1 MPSRR
6 IARLWRGC
14 GLAVLGSL
22 ALVAGTS
29 AARDATFSVA
39 LGYEVDPLLRGCPT
53 EAEFRRAV
61 VQHLGYDPF
70 RSEARHRVVAQVQ
83 ESERGI
89 EGQVVWTDT
98 AGNKEGERRLASPSR
113 DCGEFV
119 RGLIFAMAVQIQ
131 LLNSSAARDEPAPEH
146 APAASSAPGDAGA
159 PPIAT
164 RQSPPRFEPTP
175 IPLPPQA
182 DPEHR
187 FVMAGVR
194 PPPAPGRA
202 P

>member
-22 ALVAGTS
+22 ARVAGTS
-29 AARDATFSVA
+29 VARDASFSVA
-39 LGYEVDPLLRGCPT
+39 LGYEVDPMLRGCPS

-70 RSEARHRVVAQVQ
+70 RSEGRHRVVAQMQ

-89 EGQVVWTDT
+89 EGQVVWTDA

-119 RGLIFAMAVQIQ
+119 RRLIFAMAVQIQ
-131 LLNSSAARDEPAPEH
+131 LLNSSPAPDDPHAEH
-146 APAASSAPGDAGA
+146 APAASSAAGHAAA
-159 PPIAT
+159 P
-164 RQSPPRFEPTP
+164 
-175 IPLPPQA
+175 
-182 DPEHR
+182 
-187 FVMAGVR
+187 
-194 PPPAPGRA
+194 PPPAP
-202 P
+202 PTPPPLPP